1 MNPLAQFMSPSA
13 PVNPMLNKMAMIRQ
27 VMQNP
32 AAFVKEHL
40 PDIRQAMQN
49 PAVFVKEHFPDIPD
63 SISNNPNAIL
73 NYLQQTRGITD
84 QDIQRLYN
92 TYGMR

>member
-13 PVNPMLNKMAMIRQ
+13 PANPMFNKIAMIRQ
-27 VMQNP
+27 AMQNPMIIRQAMQNP
-32 AAFVKEHL
+32 AAFVKEH
-40 PDIRQAMQN
+40 
-49 PAVFVKEHFPDIPD
+49 FPDIPD
-63 SISNNPNAIL
+63 NISNDPNAIL

>member
-27 VMQNP
+27 AMQNP
-32 AAFVKEHL
+32 AAFVKEH
-40 PDIRQAMQN
+40 
-49 PAVFVKEHFPDIPD
+49 FPDIPD
-63 SISNNPNAIL
+63 NISNNPNAIL
-73 NYLQQTRGITD
+73 NYLQQTRGITN